1 MRTYGGVCT
10 NLNNTLSL
18 SVRVR
23 IAARVCRADAD
34 DTARKKRLTPRRLY
48 SGYVGLTRENSSM
61 ADIHR
66 NRLVII

>member
-1 MRTYGGVCT
+1 MRTYGRVCT

-23 IAARVCRADAD
+23 IAARLGRTKAD
-34 DTARKKRLTPRRLY
+34 DTARRKRLTVRRFY
-48 SGYVGLTRENSSM
+48 PGYVGLTRANSSM
-61 ADIHR
+61 AAIIH